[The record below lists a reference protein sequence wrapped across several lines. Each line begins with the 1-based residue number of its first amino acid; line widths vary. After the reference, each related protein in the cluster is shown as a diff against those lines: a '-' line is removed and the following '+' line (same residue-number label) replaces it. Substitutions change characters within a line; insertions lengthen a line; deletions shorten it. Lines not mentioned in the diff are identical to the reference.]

1 MGYGKLAKGLT
12 QEEIQRRLRQVM
24 PPQKFKQD
32 FSGTSPPSFFVGS
45 HNYPDVSAGILSP
58 QRRGNTRLMDS
69 PGEWYDKKLS
79 VEKVASLR
87 TSLVNSKKRV
97 SVKEPDSFLQSGQ
110 ELAMARKPVDL
121 DIKLEKRPY
130 QEMSSGRVK
139 PVSASGNI
147 QQMTLGENP
156 SVDKKVEKAFYDHDM
171 RAETGVSEL
180 FQKDVE
186 VYRIQQALSAGMLG
200 EKQDRK
206 IVPTRWSITAVDD
219 MTSEQILDRVKMRQ
233 ELGEILHFENKYLG
247 NRFHIFL
254 IPGRWEYELIEIK
267 RKGSVWAGGSTF
279 LGADYEPFNGRTEYA
294 QETSGAFYAAKL
306 SVLKHLDS
314 IKRQAKVLIVR
325 DVKPEY
331 WAPLGVWVI
340 RETVRNAFSE
350 AETLEEREEVKKQ
363 LARSLPYIYKRVF
376 QKSVLLNKT
385 QSNLKEFSM

>member
-1 MGYGKLAKGLT
+1 MGYGKLAKGLSK
-12 QEEIQRRLRQVM
+12 EEIQRRLRQVM

-45 HNYPDVSAGILSP
+45 YNYPDVSAGILSP
-58 QRRGNTRLMDS
+58 QRRGDTRLMDS
-69 PGEWYDKKLS
+69 PGDWYEQGLS

-97 SVKEPDSFLQSGQ
+97 TVKEPNSFLQRGQ

-121 DIKLEKRPY
+121 DVKLEKRPF

-139 PVSASGNI
+139 PVSASGKI

-171 RAETGVSEL
+171 NAETGVSEL
-180 FQKDVE
+180 FQKDVK

-200 EKQDRK
+200 EQTGRK

-219 MTSEQILDRVKMRQ
+219 MTSEQILDGVKMNQ
-233 ELGEILHFENKYLG
+233 ELGEIQYFENTYLG

-267 RKGSVWAGGSTF
+267 RKGSVWAGGKTF
-279 LGADYEPFNGRTEYA
+279 LGSDYEPFNGRTEYA
-294 QETSGAFYAAKL
+294 EETSGAFYAAKL
-306 SVLKHLDS
+306 SVLKYLDS
-314 IKRQAKVLIVR
+314 IQRQAKVLVVR

-340 RETVRNAFSE
+340 RETVENAFSSPE
-350 AETLEEREEVKKQ
+350 SLEERKDVKKE
-363 LARSLPYIYKRVF
+363 LARSLPYIYRKVF
-376 QKSVLLNKT
+376 RKSILLNKT
-385 QSNLKEFSM
+385 QSSLKEFSM